1 MMAHRVLLIL
11 VILVIASLNVFAED
25 DRALPM
31 DKMSKSVAYL
41 EGGKPRMELLNGLP
55 HEIGFRKPGSKEFQL
70 LTERITGTGFF
81 VREANR
87 LFLVTAGHVARGLAV
102 NVKLTTADTSGNST
116 SHPLDKSV
124 KWVFS
129 EKADVAVA
137 VINDPFLKSAFLES
151 ALDLSIL
158 PTSETSPVSELS
170 LVVVGFP
177 LGLGVQKK
185 FSPLRRETHSASGL
199 IDLKRADTD
208 QMATFFVLQ
217 DPSIGGYSGAPVFV
231 LKTYRFGNTLMKGI
245 DVDLCIGLIHGTI
258 SDNTGG
264 KLGLV
269 TPANYVYDVIRNMH
283 NN

>member
-1 MMAHRVLLIL
+1 MIGRRVLLIL
-11 VILVIASLNVFAED
+11 VVLVTVSFDVFAED
-25 DRALPM
+25 GQKLPM

-41 EGGKPRMELLNGLP
+41 EGWKPRMELLNGLP

-70 LTERITGTGFF
+70 LTEKITGTGFF
-81 VREANR
+81 IRDVDS
-87 LFLVTAGHVARGLAV
+87 LFLVTAGHVARGLVV
-102 NVKLTTADTSGNST
+102 NVKLITADVSGNST
-116 SHPLDKSV
+116 SFPLSRSL
-124 KWVFS
+124 KWIFS
-129 EKADVAVA
+129 EKADVAVSL
-137 VINDPFLKSAFLES
+137 IDDPLLISAFRDT

-158 PTSETSPVSELS
+158 PKSETSPVSELS

-185 FSPLRRETHSASGL
+185 FSPLRRETHAASGL
-199 IDLKRADTD
+199 IDLKRADVD
-208 QMATFFVLQ
+208 QMATFYVLQ

-231 LKTYRFGNTLMKGI
+231 LRTYRFGNTLMNGV
-245 DVDLCIGLIHGTI
+245 DVDSCIGLVHGTV

-269 TPANYVYDVIRNMH
+269 TPANYVYEIIKNMH